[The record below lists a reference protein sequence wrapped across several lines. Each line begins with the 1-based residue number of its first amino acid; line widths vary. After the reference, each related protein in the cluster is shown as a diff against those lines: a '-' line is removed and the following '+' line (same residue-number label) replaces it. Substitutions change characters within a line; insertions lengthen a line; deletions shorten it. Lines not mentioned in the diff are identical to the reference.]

1 MHKPIV
7 RPLKYKTIMKGI
19 IGKKIGMTSVF
30 EPNGKQVSCTIIQ
43 AGPCVVTQKKT
54 VETDGYEALQIA
66 FGERKE
72 KNTPKA
78 LLSHFAK
85 ASTAPKAV
93 VKEIRNSS
101 LDKQVGE
108 SITVEI
114 FSEGEKVNVI
124 GTSKGKG
131 FQGVVKRHGFSGV
144 GESSHGQ
151 HDRQRAP
158 GSIGGSSYPSRVFKG
173 MRMAGR
179 MGGDRVKVK
188 ALRVIK
194 VYPEQNYIL
203 VTGSV
208 PGHNGSIVLI
218 QNNVG

>member
-1 MHKPIV
+1 
-7 RPLKYKTIMKGI
+7 MKGI

-30 EPNGKQVSCTIIQ
+30 EPNGRQVACTIIE

-54 VETDGYEALQIA
+54 VDTDGYNALQIA
-66 FGERKE
+66 YGEAKE

-78 LLSHFAK
+78 LLNHFAK
-85 ASTAPKAV
+85 ANTTPKSI
-93 VKEIRNSS
+93 VKELRNCSIE
-101 LDKQVGE
+101 KEVGE
-108 SITVEI
+108 EITCEI
-114 FSEGEKVNVI
+114 FAEGELVSVI

-131 FQGVVKRHGFSGV
+131 FQGVVKRHGFHGV
-144 GESSHGQ
+144 GESTHGQ

-188 ALRVIK
+188 ALRVVK
-194 VYPEQNYIL
+194 VFPEKNYIL
-203 VTGSV
+203 ITGSV
-208 PGHNGSIVLI
+208 PGHNGSTVLI
-218 QNNVG
+218 QN